1 MNRVVNTRLARQSSH
16 KMIRDSEAAHA
27 RDGQATF
34 HIPAISQN
42 IERSNPPRSK
52 TTTSINQALTK
63 QPATQLKTES
73 PRNVGFLTLQRARA
87 ANPHLPRLPHPR
99 RHAPHN
105 QLHPLPHPLAIQTSE
120 SLFQHKTRRPE
131 ETISDSLPRTG
142 SRLLLR
148 GHGVEVR

>member
-52 TTTSINQALTK
+52 TTTSINQALTE

-73 PRNVGFLTLQRARA
+73 PRNVDLTPQRARA
-87 ANPHLPRLPHPR
+87 ANPHHPRLPHPR

-105 QLHPLPHPLAIQTSE
+105 QLHPLPHHLAIQTSE
-120 SLFQHKTRRPE
+120 SLFQHKTRRAKK
-131 ETISDSLPRTG
+131 ETRDTFPRTSG
-142 SRLLLR
+142 GLLLCR
-148 GHGVEVR
+148 YGVEIR